1 VRDRRTFLIASAAA
15 VTAQASD
22 KPAVGIGFLG
32 GVHSHFEGKLAAAQS
47 IPDLRIVGVCERDP
61 KVQDTL
67 KKQGVALLSRD
78 QLLSHPEIQVIAVES
93 AVRDHAADGLAVVKA
108 GKHLHLEK
116 APADNMAAFRRIVDL
131 AREKKLRLQT
141 GYIFRR
147 HPGISRAIEAARKG
161 WLGEVFMV
169 RASIGNQL
177 AANRR
182 PEWAEFA
189 GGVMY
194 ELGGHV
200 IDPVIRLMGRPRSIT
215 PILRKDGPF
224 SDTLKDN
231 CVALLE
237 WEKATGIIQSAT
249 LQPGATR
256 YRNFELIGTHGTFIV
271 NPLEPGAA
279 VIDLEKPAG
288 PYIAGQQ
295 KLSFQPFARYAD
307 DLRDMVAAVRGE
319 AELPVSYDE
328 DLMVHEALLRC
339 SGMYEGKA

>member
-1 VRDRRTFLIASAAA
+1 MNRRTFLLTTAGAVSASAAE
-15 VTAQASD
+15 

-47 IPDLRIVGVCERDP
+47 IPDLRIVGVCEPDP
-61 KVQDTL
+61 DVKSSL
-67 KKQGVALLSRD
+67 KKQGIALLARE
-78 QLLSHPEIQVIAVES
+78 QLLSHPGIQVIAVES
-93 AVRDHAADGLAVVKA
+93 AVRDHGPDGLAVVRA

-116 APADNMAAFRRIVDL
+116 APADNMAAFQRIVDI
-131 AREKKLRLQT
+131 AREQKLRLQT

-147 HPGISRAIEAARKG
+147 HPGITRAIDAARKG

-169 RASIGNQL
+169 RAGIGNQL

-182 PEWAEFA
+182 PEWAEFT

-200 IDPVIRLMGRPRSIT
+200 IDPVIRLMGRPLSII
-215 PILRKDGPF
+215 PVLRKDGRF

-231 CVALLE
+231 CVAVLQ
-237 WEKATGIIQSAT
+237 WEKASGIVQSAT

-256 YRNFELIGTHGTFIV
+256 YRNFEILGTNGTFTV

-279 VIDLEKPAG
+279 IIDLEKAAG
-288 PYIAGQQ
+288 PYHAGVE
-295 KLSFQPFARYAD
+295 KLSLPPFARYAD
-307 DLRDMVAAVRGE
+307 DLRDMVAAIRGE
-319 AELPVSYDE
+319 AELPVTYDE

-339 SGMYEGKA
+339 SGMYEGKP